1 MVVVSVT
8 PGQTFFAGE
17 PKQLFDM
24 SLAYAVAGGLPF
36 DVAADGRFL
45 TVRFAG
51 GVSAHPDELILVE
64 NAFEDLKSKTK
75 HK

>member
-1 MVVVSVT
+1 
-8 PGQTFFAGE
+8 
-17 PKQLFDM
+17 M